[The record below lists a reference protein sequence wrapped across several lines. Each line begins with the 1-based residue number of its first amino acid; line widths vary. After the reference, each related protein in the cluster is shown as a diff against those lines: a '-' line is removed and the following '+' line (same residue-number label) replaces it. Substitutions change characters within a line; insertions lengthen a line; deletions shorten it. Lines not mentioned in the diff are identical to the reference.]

1 VLRSRSAPLS
11 VRARRALARPA
22 VRRIVVGVVA
32 LATGLAVVSLVRS
45 AEAARL
51 RWGDTRPVAVATHDL
66 AVGDPLGGD
75 AAEVRRLPTALV
87 PPGALSAPPVGAL
100 VRQPIAAGEALV
112 AERLAPHGLTGAAAL
127 VPPGSRAVAVPLA
140 PVPAPPLA
148 VGDLVDLLAVVSPAS
163 GGVGIVD
170 SEGVDGE
177 DGGGGGGVDRGGG
190 VHRSAEPAFPLVET
204 APVVDVGDETVSVA
218 VPEADAPRVAYAL
231 AQGAVVVTLAGA
243 P

>member
-1 VLRSRSAPLS
+1 VFRSPSVPLS

-22 VRRIVVGVVA
+22 VRRLVVGVVA
-32 LATGLAVVSLVRS
+32 LATGLTVVSLVRS

-51 RWGDTRPVAVATHDL
+51 RWGDTRLVAVATDDL
-66 AVGDPLGGD
+66 SIGDPLGAG
-75 AAEVRRLPTALV
+75 AAEVRRLPSALV
-87 PPGALSAPPVGAL
+87 PSGALSAPPVGAL

-112 AERLAPHGLTGAAAL
+112 AERLAPDGLTGAAAL

-163 GGVGIVD
+163 GGGVGIVD
-170 SEGVDGE
+170 GGAEGG
-177 DGGGGGGVDRGGG
+177 RG
-190 VHRSAEPAFPLVET
+190 AEPAFPLVET

-218 VPEADAPRVAYAL
+218 VAEADAPRVAYAL

>member
-1 VLRSRSAPLS
+1 VFRSRSVPLA

-22 VRRIVVGVVA
+22 VRRLLVGFVA
-32 LATGLAVVSLVRS
+32 LATGLTVVSLVRS

-51 RWGDTRPVAVATHDL
+51 RWGETRPVAVATHDL
-66 AVGDPLGGD
+66 AIGDPLGAG
-75 AAEVRRLPTALV
+75 AAEVRRLPAALV
-87 PPGALSAPPVGAL
+87 PAGALSAPPVGAL

-112 AERLAPHGLTGAAAL
+112 GSRLAPGGLTGAAAL

-148 VGDLVDLLAVVSPAS
+148 VGDLVDLLAVVAPAS
-163 GGVGIVD
+163 GGVAGA
-170 SEGVDGE
+170 
-177 DGGGGGGVDRGGG
+177 GGGGESGGDGGEG
-190 VHRSAEPAFPLVET
+190 GAEPAFPLVET
-204 APVVDVGDETVSVA
+204 VPVVDVGEETASVA

-231 AQGAVVVTLAGA
+231 AQGAVVLTLAGA